1 LIKHILPD
9 RQCDIKQNS
18 AFFKREFSGKIIR
31 SMTLEKIIQT
41 ASAERDAYNGKKV
54 IAVKPCDTN
63 INRTLKLVDEM
74 IALADQGDVERED
87 VGCGIMY
94 GILRDAA
101 YRLKK
106 IAEQER
112 KAHQQKG
119 WWQENQ

>member
-1 LIKHILPD
+1 MNPTTTE
-9 RQCDIKQNS
+9 S
-18 AFFKREFSGKIIR
+18 FIR
-31 SMTLEKIIQT
+31 
-41 ASAERDAYNGKKV
+41 KKA

-106 IAEQER
+106 IAEQEK

-119 WWQENQ
+119 WWHETQ

>member
-1 LIKHILPD
+1 MNHSTPQSFNIK
-9 RQCDIKQNS
+9 K
-18 AFFKREFSGKIIR
+18 A
-31 SMTLEKIIQT
+31 
-41 ASAERDAYNGKKV
+41 

-63 INRTLKLVDEM
+63 INRTLELVDAM

-106 IAEQER
+106 IAEQEK

-119 WWQENQ
+119 WWQETQ

>member
-1 LIKHILPD
+1 MNQSTTKSFN
-9 RQCDIKQNS
+9 R
-18 AFFKREFSGKIIR
+18 
-31 SMTLEKIIQT
+31 
-41 ASAERDAYNGKKV
+41 KKA
-54 IAVKPCDTN
+54 IAVNPCDTN

-106 IAEQER
+106 IAEQEK

-119 WWQENQ
+119 WWHETQ

>member
-1 LIKHILPD
+1 MNPTTTK
-9 RQCDIKQNS
+9 S
-18 AFFKREFSGKIIR
+18 FIR
-31 SMTLEKIIQT
+31 
-41 ASAERDAYNGKKV
+41 KKA

-74 IALADQGDVERED
+74 ITLADQGDVERED

-106 IAEQER
+106 IAVLVISVSYIV
-112 KAHQQKG
+112 AAI
-119 WWQENQ
+119 

>member
-1 LIKHILPD
+1 MNQPTIKLFN
-9 RQCDIKQNS
+9 RK
-18 AFFKREFSGKIIR
+18 K
-31 SMTLEKIIQT
+31 TL
-41 ASAERDAYNGKKV
+41 
-54 IAVKPCDTN
+54 AVKPCDTN
-63 INRTLKLVDEM
+63 INRTLELVDEM

-106 IAEQER
+106 IAEQEK

-119 WWQENQ
+119 WWQETQ

>member
-1 LIKHILPD
+1 LNPSTTQSFY
-9 RQCDIKQNS
+9 R
-18 AFFKREFSGKIIR
+18 
-31 SMTLEKIIQT
+31 
-41 ASAERDAYNGKKV
+41 KKA

-63 INRTLKLVDEM
+63 INLTLKLVDEM

-106 IAEQER
+106 IAEQEK

-119 WWQENQ
+119 WWHETQ

>member
-1 LIKHILPD
+1 MLKKTSFGNPSDKKDISTTSIIK
-9 RQCDIKQNS
+9 K
-18 AFFKREFSGKIIR
+18 A
-31 SMTLEKIIQT
+31 
-41 ASAERDAYNGKKV
+41 

-63 INRTLKLVDEM
+63 INLTLKLVDEM

-106 IAEQER
+106 IAEQEK

-119 WWQENQ
+119 WWHEPQ

>member
-1 LIKHILPD
+1 
-9 RQCDIKQNS
+9 
-18 AFFKREFSGKIIR
+18 
-31 SMTLEKIIQT
+31 
-41 ASAERDAYNGKKV
+41 
-54 IAVKPCDTN
+54 
-63 INRTLKLVDEM
+63 M

-106 IAEQER
+106 IAELEK

-119 WWQENQ
+119 WWNETQ

>member
-1 LIKHILPD
+1 
-9 RQCDIKQNS
+9 
-18 AFFKREFSGKIIR
+18 
-31 SMTLEKIIQT
+31 M
-41 ASAERDAYNGKKV
+41 
-54 IAVKPCDTN
+54 KPCDTN
-63 INRTLKLVDEM
+63 INRTLELVDEM

-106 IAEQER
+106 IAEQEK

-119 WWQENQ
+119 WWQETQ

>member
-1 LIKHILPD
+1 MERLL
-9 RQCDIKQNS
+9 R
-18 AFFKREFSGKIIR
+18 
-31 SMTLEKIIQT
+31 TLKL
-41 ASAERDAYNGKKV
+41 KV
-54 IAVKPCDTN
+54 AIAVKPCNNN

-106 IAEQER
+106 IAEQEK

-119 WWQENQ
+119 WWHESQ